1 MGDVINLRRRPAHV
15 VVPTDRPGLSCRR
28 DASAGLT
35 QTIIAERESES
46 SGPQMAIHRLTD
58 LRVGTV
64 TNLNLMAWRHRDG
77 DVTDDDQA
85 PAPRAGRPKPL
96 GHHCLRFPGL
106 TIELDSTMQ
115 SFMGARTEH
124 LGFFENLCR
133 DRQNYAPLFTAADRN
148 PGKYRNRGSQSEPGR
163 SRLAC
168 VPRHWHVE

>member
-1 MGDVINLRRRPAHV
+1 
-15 VVPTDRPGLSCRR
+15 
-28 DASAGLT
+28 
-35 QTIIAERESES
+35 
-46 SGPQMAIHRLTD
+46 MAIHRLTD

-64 TNLNLMAWRHRDG
+64 TNLILMARRNRDG

-148 PGKYRNRGSQSEPGR
+148 QIPQPRDPVGAWPQPASLCATS
-163 SRLAC
+163 LA
-168 VPRHWHVE
+168 R

>member
-1 MGDVINLRRRPAHV
+1 
-15 VVPTDRPGLSCRR
+15 
-28 DASAGLT
+28 
-35 QTIIAERESES
+35 
-46 SGPQMAIHRLTD
+46 MAR
-58 LRVGTV
+58 
-64 TNLNLMAWRHRDG
+64 RHRDG